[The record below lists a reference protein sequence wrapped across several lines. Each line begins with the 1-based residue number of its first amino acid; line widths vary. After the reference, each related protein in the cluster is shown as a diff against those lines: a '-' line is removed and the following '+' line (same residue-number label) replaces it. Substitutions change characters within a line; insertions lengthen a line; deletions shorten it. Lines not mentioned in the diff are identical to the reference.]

1 MLYRLQRQADVLGD
15 VFTRAGIPYVVSM
28 RKTLKD
34 LPVLQW
40 TLQLLRAAAS
50 PSDTGTV
57 TAVLLDTAYDASLTR
72 SEIRALLAAD
82 RDTYGTPGGSGAVL
96 LDRIRG
102 FRDWARIREGAEE
115 VYTYFGLD
123 GYLQPTS
130 THFEENR
137 RRVEGLLG
145 KLDRF
150 VRQKGMDLA
159 AGTSAFLDA
168 VALHG
173 IDVVDEETPT
183 DADAVRLM
191 TLHACKGLE
200 FRHVFIVGANQGL
213 IPLGSAAGEDREE
226 EKRLFFVGITR
237 ARDHLEISYCASP
250 EEMRVLPEPSEYLA
264 AIPARLIAADEG
276 HGSAAEEPGL
286 SGLLPGDVDFRSLR
300 REVRD
305 RIAQREA

>member
-1 MLYRLQRQADVLGD
+1 VKG
-15 VFTRAGIPYVVSM
+15 
-28 RKTLKD
+28 
-34 LPVLQW
+34 
-40 TLQLLRAAAS
+40 
-50 PSDTGTV
+50 
-57 TAVLLDTAYDASLTR
+57 LLD
-72 SEIRALLAAD
+72 
-82 RDTYGTPGGSGAVL
+82 
-96 LDRIRG
+96 
-102 FRDWARIREGAEE
+102 
-115 VYTYFGLD
+115 
-123 GYLQPTS
+123 
-130 THFEENR
+130 
-137 RRVEGLLG
+137 

-150 VRQKGMDLA
+150 VRQNGMNLA

-173 IDVVDEETPT
+173 IDVVDEEGAV

-213 IPLGSAAGEDREE
+213 IPLGSAAGETEREE

-250 EEMRVLPEPSEYLA
+250 EEMRVLPESSEYLA

-305 RIAQREA
+305 RIAQREAEPDSAESVSPASEPTPAPVPDRHVRHARYGIGTVVAEDDETITVVFDGYGEKSFAKAFAQLEEV